1 MSNAK
6 WFRYEWIWHKS
17 QATQFLDANRRPLKA
32 HESVLVFASERT
44 TYYPVM
50 GKGESFVRK
59 SHGSTEL
66 YGAHERMPTHN
77 TGTRYP
83 TTILKFDSVQ
93 KAVHPTQKPVALFE
107 YLIRTYTQPGELV
120 LDPCVGSGTTAL
132 AARNTGRH
140 YVCGDSSAEYVA
152 LARARLAEPYTP
164 PMFASEP
171 AAPDDEQL
179 SFSESEE

>member
-1 MSNAK
+1 MSNPK
-6 WFRYEWIWHKS
+6 WFRYEWIWRKS
-17 QATQFLDANRRPLKA
+17 KVTQFLDANRRPLKA
-32 HESVLVFASERT
+32 HESVLVFSSERAA
-44 TYYPVM
+44 YYPVM
-50 GKGESFVRK
+50 GKGESYVKK
-59 SHGSTEL
+59 SNNPAEV
-66 YGAHERMPTHN
+66 YGACERTVTVN

-83 TTILKFDSVQ
+83 TTVLEFTSVE
-93 KAVHPTQKPVALFE
+93 KGVHPTQKPVALFE

-132 AARNTGRH
+132 AARNSGRH
-140 YVCGDSSAEYVA
+140 FICGDSNAEYVA
-152 LARARLAEPYTP
+152 IARARLAEPYTP

>member
-1 MSNAK
+1 MSNPK
-6 WFRYEWIWHKS
+6 WFQYEWIWHKS

-32 HESVLVFASERT
+32 HESVLVFSSGMT
-44 TYYPVM
+44 DYYPVM
-50 GKGESFVRK
+50 GRGESYTSK
-59 SHGSTEL
+59 LGGAPGI
-66 YGAHERMPTHN
+66 YGASVAAFTIN
-77 TGTRYP
+77 KGTRYP
-83 TTILKFDSVQ
+83 TTVLKFNSVMRG
-93 KAVHPTQKPVALFE
+93 VHPTQKPVEMFE
-107 YLIRTYTQPGELV
+107 YLIRTYTRPGELV

-140 YVCGDSSAEYVA
+140 YICGDSSAEYVA
-152 LARARLAEPYTP
+152 VARARLAEPYTP